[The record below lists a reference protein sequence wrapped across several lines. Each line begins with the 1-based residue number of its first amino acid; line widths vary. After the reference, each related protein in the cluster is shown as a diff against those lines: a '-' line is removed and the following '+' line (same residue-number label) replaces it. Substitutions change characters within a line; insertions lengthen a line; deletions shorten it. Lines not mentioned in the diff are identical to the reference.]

1 MRKLSLDEWKE
12 VAEKINSAEKAVS
25 AIGFNFP
32 KSISNK
38 IVTVLHKLGEI
49 KFDMQFRCSE
59 IEYPE
64 IPLSEIDDIWEGT

>member
-1 MRKLSLDEWKE
+1 MRKLSLEEWKE

-38 IVTVLHKLGEI
+38 IRQPTTAQRTSSVTRMNSRSG
-49 KFDMQFRCSE
+49 
-59 IEYPE
+59 
-64 IPLSEIDDIWEGT
+64 

>member
-1 MRKLSLDEWKE
+1 MRKLSLEEWKE

-59 IEYPE
+59 IEYLE

>member
-1 MRKLSLDEWKE
+1 MEY
-12 VAEKINSAEKAVS
+12 
-25 AIGFNFP
+25 
-32 KSISNK
+32 K

-64 IPLSEIDDIWEGT
+64 MPLDELDDIWKEI

>member
-1 MRKLSLDEWKE
+1 MRKLSLEEWKE

-49 KFDMQFRCSE
+49 KFDMQFRC
-59 IEYPE
+59 
-64 IPLSEIDDIWEGT
+64 